1 VCSLMLEV
9 YVEILG
15 AFAELRKLSFSFVL
29 SVSLSIRVEQIGSLW
44 MDFHEILY
52 VSVFQKFV

>member
-1 VCSLMLEV
+1 MLEV